1 MSVRKRPDGGWRIDI
16 VIRRGKQSVRI
27 KKAAKGARNKS
38 EAMEMER
45 ALRRELETRAD
56 PSAKAPLFADFAED
70 FLEKY
75 ARANNK
81 HSEYESKKTIL
92 NQHLAPWFA
101 GLRMDEVGDEDVEAY
116 KAAKLKLGL
125 SEKTVNNHLAVL
137 GRMYTIAR
145 DWKRV
150 SFSPRCKPLK
160 LPAQE
165 FDFLTFEEAQALLAA
180 ADGWDFFWSNMF
192 ALALNTGMR
201 AGEILGLR
209 PCDIQQDKL
218 VVRQAIVRGKVTTP
232 KSHKPREIP
241 LNGKARAALLP
252 LPCRPANDSAFA
264 IAAGHE
270 LTYRMIQRA
279 LYRACKKAGLR
290 LIGWHVLRH
299 TFASHLAMLGVP
311 IITIQQL
318 LGHSS
323 LNMTMRYAHLSPV
336 QKIEAVNKLDA
347 VDGAGSNGATNH
359 MAEPQGPFTDRQVSE

>member
-1 MSVRKRPDGGWRIDI
+1 MSVRKRPDGGWRLDI
-16 VIRRGKQSVRI
+16 VIRRGGKAVRI

-45 ALRRELETRAD
+45 QLRRQLEMRSD
-56 PSAKAPLFADFAED
+56 PSAKAPLFAEFAED

-81 HSEYESKKTIL
+81 HSEYESKKQIL
-92 NQHLAPWFA
+92 EQHLVPWFS

-125 SEKTVNNHLAVL
+125 SEKTVNNHGAVFS
-137 GRMYTIAR
+137 RMYRIAL

-150 SFSPRCKPLK
+150 SFVPRWKPLK
-160 LPAQE
+160 LPALE
-165 FDFLTFEEAQALLAA
+165 FDFLTFEEAKQLTAA
-180 ADGWDFFWSNMF
+180 CTGWLTFLV
-192 ALALNTGMR
+192 AVALNTGLR
-201 AGEILGLR
+201 AGELLGLR
-209 PCDIQQDKL
+209 RGDVYADKI
-218 VVRQAIVRGKVTTP
+218 VVRYSMVRGRVTTP

-241 LNGKARAALLP
+241 LNNRAQQALLLACALRQATAP
-252 LPCRPANDSAFA
+252 DPVFFDVAD
-264 IAAGHE
+264 GDM
-270 LTYRMIQRA
+270 LTYRMIQRPLA
-279 LYRACKKAGLR
+279 AACKRAGLR
-290 LIGWHVLRH
+290 KIGWHVLRH

-336 QKIEAVNKLDA
+336 AKVEAVQKLDEVTA
-347 VDGAGSNGATNH
+347 
-359 MAEPQGPFTDRQVSE
+359 